1 MPGQFVLGGAPC
13 RGAPRLVWVVVE
25 LAWFDPASWEDW
37 LVERRPVIPDGM
49 PFLVDDDLRFEDAPG
64 VRRPTTAVNQWL
76 RELPSSGS
84 LATLTWSAYA
94 RVLRDWMAFLRSCGV
109 GLFDGRAA
117 LRGGLSSYA
126 VHRSAGPLQAR
137 FEASTWNQ
145 HVSVLASFYRWAIAE
160 QFTDAE
166 PFTYRQ
172 AVTMYA
178 DQVQHRQV
186 NLATRRTPKPH
197 VSIKYLERDFADML
211 IPGLGG
217 REPQG
222 FDDPGFRGRELT
234 RNAAMGT
241 LALETGLRLREFSY
255 LLVYEIP
262 LLPSAPTDLPIAFP
276 VATALTKGRKFRTTW
291 ISYDALAMV
300 HRYIALDRAA
310 HTADSAWPE
319 TGVALR
325 LTQADGRG
333 GRVDGVRVRW
343 DTLSP
348 AERRRL
354 VAPDGG
360 SALLSG
366 QDAPR
371 AGRVH

>member
-1 MPGQFVLGGAPC
+1 MTATTRLPQPHDRPVIYSTATIITLDGSDTIVRAVRSCRPRGALRVPGRFVLGGAPC
-13 RGAPRLVWVVVE
+13 RGAPRLVRVVVE

-84 LATLTWSAYA
+84 PAPLTWAAYA
-94 RVLRDWMAFLRSCGV
+94 RALRDWMAFLRSCGV

-126 VHRSAGPLQAR
+126 VHRSAGPLQVR

-197 VSIKYLERDFADML
+197 VSIKYLERDFADMF
-211 IPGLGG
+211 IRGLGG
-217 REPQG
+217 RDPQG

-234 RNAAMGT
+234 RNAAMGK

-262 LLPSAPTDLPIAFP
+262 PLPPAPTDLPIAFP

-291 ISYDALAMV
+291 IS
-300 HRYIALDRAA
+300 
-310 HTADSAWPE
+310 
-319 TGVALR
+319 
-325 LTQADGRG
+325 
-333 GRVDGVRVRW
+333 
-343 DTLSP
+343 
-348 AERRRL
+348 
-354 VAPDGG
+354 
-360 SALLSG
+360 
-366 QDAPR
+366 
-371 AGRVH
+371 